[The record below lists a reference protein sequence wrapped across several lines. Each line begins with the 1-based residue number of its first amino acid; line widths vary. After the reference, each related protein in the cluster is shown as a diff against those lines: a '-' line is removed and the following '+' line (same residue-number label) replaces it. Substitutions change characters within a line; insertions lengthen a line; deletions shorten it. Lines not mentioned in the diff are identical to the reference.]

1 MKYSTINVPNDQM
14 LSKLDKLGPTLG
26 EQAENTGKGTG
37 GITEAVRGNSLS
49 SWSTKKGPLWK
60 NFTRKQHLS

>member
-14 LSKLDKLGPTLG
+14 LSKLDKLGPALR

-37 GITEAVRGNSLS
+37 GVTEAVRGNSLS
-49 SWSTKKGPLWK
+49 S
-60 NFTRKQHLS
+60 